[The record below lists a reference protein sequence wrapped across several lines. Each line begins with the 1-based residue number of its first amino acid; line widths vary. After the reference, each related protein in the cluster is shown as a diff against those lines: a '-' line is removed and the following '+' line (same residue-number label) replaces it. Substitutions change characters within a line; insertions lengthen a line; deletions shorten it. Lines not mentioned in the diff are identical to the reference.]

1 MFKNHFE
8 KGWIVWLAVGFTLAV
23 FPAAFAADPVKIG
36 VNCTMKPG
44 GSEEAGIMKFKELVE
59 QKSKG
64 SMAVTPFLSGQLGG
78 ELPVLGLLKIGKT
91 EMSLT
96 GGIFNG
102 QYAPE
107 YNAFNIPYLLNWEQ
121 LLDYVSGPL
130 GAKIKEL
137 SLKKGGLIV
146 FGPQYRGPRHMTSNR
161 PIHKAE
167 DLKGLKMRLPKEAMW
182 IRIWSSM
189 GALPVAI
196 PAPEIYLA
204 MKTGQVEAHENT
216 LVSPYS
222 RSLWEV
228 QKYIIMT
235 SHIYWPW
242 WWVASDSWYKKLTP
256 EQQKIIR
263 ESVETAR
270 MYGEK
275 VEREKDKF
283 YTAELKKK
291 GMTFI
296 EPDIRSFKKAARP
309 AIIEEVKKMH
319 PDVQKAVM
327 KYIPAG

>member
-1 MFKNHFE
+1 MFRIHSGKR
-8 KGWIVWLAVGFTLAV
+8 WVVWLAVGLTLAV
-23 FPAAFAADPVKIG
+23 FPAAFAADPVKIA
-36 VNCTMKPG
+36 VNNTMKPG
-44 GSEEAGIMKFKELVE
+44 GSEEAGILKFKELVE

-64 SMAVTPFLSGQLGG
+64 SMTVTPFMSGQLGA
-78 ELPVLGLLKIGKT
+78 EIPVLGLMKIGKT

-96 GGIFNG
+96 GGLFMG

-107 YNAFNIPYLLNWEQ
+107 YSAFNIPYLFTWEQ
-121 LLDYVSGPL
+121 LLDYVSSPL

-137 SLKKGGLIV
+137 SLKKGGLVV
-146 FGPQYRGPRHMTSNR
+146 FGPQYRAPRHMTSSR

-167 DLKGLKMRLPKEAMW
+167 DLKGLKMRLPKDPVW
-182 IRIWSSM
+182 IRVWASM

-235 SHIYWPW
+235 AHIYWPW

-256 EQQKIIR
+256 EQQKIVR
-263 ESVETAR
+263 ESTAEAAK
-270 MYGEK
+270 YGEK
-275 VEREKDKF
+275 VEREKDDF
-283 YTAELKKK
+283 YVAELKKK
-291 GMTFI
+291 GMIFI
-296 EPDIRSFKKAARP
+296 HPDIQSFKKAARP
-309 AIIEEVKKMH
+309 AIIEEVKKLH